1 MEILLQRDLGSS
13 MLSIA
18 VILGWLGLFFV
29 FLRVLTILIKRILEG
44 ISKNRNYL
52 NKSIN
57 LNLSHKPFITKYNNL
72 KMSILD
78 KVKIGNSV
86 QINLEL
92 SKDRLTKE
100 TIDAIN
106 VSSLGKIINFKIT
119 DGKGIGVVLQLS
131 NGKEQWFFE
140 DEIDLLDENGN
151 IIKKN
156 NKKENSNFIFDFLR
170 GLNYENKNKVTELLN
185 PINFFIWLVVSFKDI
200 F

>member
-1 MEILLQRDLGSS
+1 
-13 MLSIA
+13 
-18 VILGWLGLFFV
+18 
-29 FLRVLTILIKRILEG
+29 
-44 ISKNRNYL
+44 
-52 NKSIN
+52 
-57 LNLSHKPFITKYNNL
+57 
-72 KMSILD
+72 MSILD

-86 QINLEL
+86 QVNLEL

-106 VSSLGKIINFKIT
+106 VSSLGKISDFRIT

-131 NGKEQWFFE
+131 NGQEQWFFE

-151 IIKKN
+151 VIKKSN
-156 NKKENSNFIFDFLR
+156 DKKENSNFIFDFLR
-170 GLNYENKNKVTELLN
+170 GLNYENKNKVNELLN

>member
-1 MEILLQRDLGSS
+1 
-13 MLSIA
+13 
-18 VILGWLGLFFV
+18 
-29 FLRVLTILIKRILEG
+29 
-44 ISKNRNYL
+44 
-52 NKSIN
+52 
-57 LNLSHKPFITKYNNL
+57 
-72 KMSILD
+72 MSILD

-86 QINLEL
+86 QVNIEL

-106 VSSLGKIINFKIT
+106 VSSLGKISDFRIT

-140 DEIDLLDENGN
+140 DEINLLDENGKV
-151 IIKKN
+151 IKKNN

-170 GLNYENKNKVTELLN
+170 GLNYENKYKVIELLN

>member
-1 MEILLQRDLGSS
+1 
-13 MLSIA
+13 
-18 VILGWLGLFFV
+18 
-29 FLRVLTILIKRILEG
+29 
-44 ISKNRNYL
+44 
-52 NKSIN
+52 
-57 LNLSHKPFITKYNNL
+57 
-72 KMSILD
+72 MSILD

-106 VSSLGKIINFKIT
+106 ISSLGKISDFRIT

-140 DEIDLLDENGN
+140 DEIDILDENGN
-151 IIKKN
+151 VIKKN
-156 NKKENSNFIFDFLR
+156 NDKKENSNFIFDFFR
-170 GLNYENKNKVTELLN
+170 GLNYESKNEVSDLLN

-200 F
+200 V